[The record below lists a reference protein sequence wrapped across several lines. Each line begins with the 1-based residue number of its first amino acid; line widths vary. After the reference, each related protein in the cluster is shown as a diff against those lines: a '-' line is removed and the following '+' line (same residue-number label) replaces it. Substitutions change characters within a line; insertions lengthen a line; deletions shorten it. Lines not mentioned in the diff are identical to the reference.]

1 MLGFLNPHNLF
12 MALAQQGGDV
22 LSKRDRNQ
30 YNRKEY
36 NCSSNNECATMDRDT
51 RFLAQNEILKTF
63 DSFILA
69 TEVDKALRLCKILQT
84 DLQFQFCTLYND
96 HLLNFDGFNPYSVY
110 SQISRATLCRWLKN
124 RNENP
129 QALGN
134 GRGGANNIGSK
145 IEKHPE
151 TEEAILNCLA
161 QGKTRWSIPQIIKV
175 LQTQF
180 DLPFI
185 PTESQLRR
193 FIKSFQRDNYF
204 QWLFFKNKDEF
215 KSKTHIA
222 FGSASESLTR
232 PNERWE
238 LDGTK
243 TDVML
248 MTENGMKRYQIIG
261 LIDVFTRRVK
271 LHLAPSESSQNTLH
285 ALRDTIIEW
294 GLPEQILTDN
304 GSGFTAKR
312 TQAFLARLGIELKF
326 CPPGQPQKKPHI
338 ERFFR
343 TFNHDLLPLLPG
355 FIGHNV
361 AERQAIQ
368 SHGEVLELA
377 MTPDDFQKWCD
388 QWCKDYEIREHSGIN
403 TTPLEKYTNAIA
415 NGFIRKNIADVRL
428 LDYLLMD
435 GTPRKVRKDGIQVN
449 NKIYIAPE
457 LGGII
462 GDSVYVC
469 YEIKNPDEIIV
480 YSDELLET
488 FICKAQWRDGYL
500 VDKQAISQ
508 QAKVIQ
514 NKVLEEGKTVKK
526 NSKKLAKKLEDPFS
540 LLNQN
545 TVTPLQKTETI
556 ENKSVD
562 SIQSMLDSTKPVE
575 IVESVELENERK
587 AEILE
592 FRQKKEALISE
603 KLEGDIATQQQRF
616 KQVYLLKLQGGD
628 LSQTDNEFIDRFSA
642 TPGGKAIK
650 SRLDST
656 YHRRAL

>member
-1 MLGFLNPHNLF
+1 VAGQII
-12 MALAQQGGDV
+12 QQ
-22 LSKRDRNQ
+22 KQIERN
-30 YNRKEY
+30 
-36 NCSSNNECATMDRDT
+36 
-51 RFLAQNEILKTF
+51 
-63 DSFILA
+63 
-69 TEVDKALRLCKILQT
+69 
-84 DLQFQFCTLYND
+84 
-96 HLLNFDGFNPYSVY
+96 
-110 SQISRATLCRWLKN
+110 
-124 RNENP
+124 
-129 QALGN
+129 
-134 GRGGANNIGSK
+134 
-145 IEKHPE
+145 PE
-151 TEEAILNCLA
+151 TEEAILNCLC
-161 QGKTRWSIPQIIKV
+161 QGKTRWSVSQILKI
-175 LQTQF
+175 LGTQF
-180 DLPFI
+180 DLSFI
-185 PTESQLRR
+185 PSPSQLRR
-193 FIKSFQRDNYF
+193 WIKDFQENNYL
-204 QWLFFKNKDEF
+204 QWLFFKNKDEL

-222 FGSASESLTR
+222 FGNASESLTR

-248 MTENGMKRYQIIG
+248 MTENGMKRYQVIG
-261 LIDVFTRRVK
+261 LIDVYTRRVT
-271 LHLAPSESSQNTLH
+271 LHVAPSESSQNTLH

-312 TQAFLARLGIELKF
+312 TQAFLARLGIELKL

-377 MTPDDFQKWCD
+377 MTPNDFQRWCD
-388 QWCKDYEIREHSGIN
+388 QWCKDYGIREHSGIN
-403 TTPLEKYTNAIA
+403 TTPLEKYTDAIA

-449 NKIYIAPE
+449 NKIYIASE

-500 VDKQAISQ
+500 VDKQAITQ
-508 QAKVIQ
+508 QAKAIQ
-514 NKVLEEGKTVKK
+514 KQVLEEGKTIKR
-526 NSKKLAKKLEDPFS
+526 NSKKLAKKLEDPFT
-540 LLNQN
+540 LLNEN
-545 TVTPLQKTETI
+545 SVTPLQKTETI

-562 SIQSMLDSTKPVE
+562 SIKEMLDSTKPVE

-592 FRQKKEALISE
+592 FRQKKESLISE

-628 LSQTDNEFIDRFSA
+628 LSQKDHDFIDKFSA

-650 SRLDST
+650 ARLDST
-656 YHRRAL
+656 YQRRAL